1 MHALIEFLGKQ
12 FKVEEGSSLKVP
24 YIKEK
29 VGSKV
34 SVDKIL
40 YLEDGK
46 TRTVGKPF
54 VKGKKI
60 DAEVVSH
67 GRGRK
72 VVVFKFKRRKGYQV
86 KNTHRDDYTI
96 LKFGKLSAQK
106 KSTLAKQKKNVDDGK
121 VVTKKATTKSVASKK
136 TEVKKNSAKK
146 EKA

>member
-24 YIKEK
+24 YMKEK
-29 VGSKV
+29 VGNKV

-67 GRGRK
+67 GRSRK

-106 KSTLAKQKKNVDDGK
+106 KSTSAKQKKTADDKK
-121 VVTKKATTKSVASKK
+121 VVAKKVATKSIASKK
-136 TEVKKNSAKK
+136 TEVKKNSVKK
-146 EKA
+146 EKE

>member
-12 FKVEEGSSLKVP
+12 FKVEEGTSLKVP
-24 YIKEK
+24 YLKEK
-29 VGSKV
+29 IGSKV
-34 SVDKIL
+34 VVEKIL

-54 VKGKKI
+54 IEGKKI

-67 GRGRK
+67 GKSRK

-96 LKFGKLSAQK
+96 LKFGKLGAQK
-106 KSTLAKQKKNVDDGK
+106 KQTVSKKAKAVDKKK
-121 VVTKKATTKSVASKK
+121 VVAKK
-136 TEVKKNSAKK
+136 TEVKTKSVKK
-146 EKA
+146 EKE

>member
-24 YIKEK
+24 YMKEK

-46 TRTVGKPF
+46 TKTVGKPF

-60 DAEVVSH
+60 DAKVVSH
-67 GRGRK
+67 GRSRK

-96 LKFGKLSAQK
+96 LKFGKLSTQK
-106 KSTLAKQKKNVDDGK
+106 KSTSEKKEKPVDNKK
-121 VVTKKATTKSVASKK
+121 VVAKKTTTKSTASKK
-136 TEVKKNSAKK
+136 TEVKKEK
-146 EKA
+146 E

>member
-24 YIKEK
+24 YLKET

-34 SVDKIL
+34 IVEKIL

-54 VKGKKI
+54 IEGKKI

-67 GRGRK
+67 GKSRK

-106 KSTLAKQKKNVDDGK
+106 KSTSAKQKKNVDDKK
-121 VVTKKATTKSVASKK
+121 VVTKKAATKSVASKK
-136 TEVKKNSAKK
+136 TVVKKNSVKK
-146 EKA
+146 EKE

>member
-24 YIKEK
+24 YLKEK

-34 SVDKIL
+34 IVEKIL

-54 VKGKKI
+54 IEGKKI

-67 GRGRK
+67 GKSRK
-72 VVVFKFKRRKGYQV
+72 IVVFKFKRRKGYQV

-96 LKFGKLSAQK
+96 LKFGKLGAQK
-106 KSTLAKQKKNVDDGK
+106 KQTVSKDAEAADKKK
-121 VVTKKATTKSVASKK
+121 VVTKKTIKKPTTSKK
-136 TEVKKNSAKK
+136 TEVKTKSVKK
-146 EKA
+146 EKE

>member
-1 MHALIEFLGKQ
+1 M
-12 FKVEEGSSLKVP
+12 
-24 YIKEK
+24 KEK

-46 TRTVGKPF
+46 TKTVGKPF

-60 DAEVVSH
+60 DAKVVSH
-67 GRGRK
+67 GRSRK

-96 LKFGKLSAQK
+96 LKFGKLSTQK
-106 KSTLAKQKKNVDDGK
+106 KSTSEKKEKPVDNKK
-121 VVTKKATTKSVASKK
+121 VVAKKTTTKSTASKK
-136 TEVKKNSAKK
+136 TEVKKEK
-146 EKA
+146 E

>member
-1 MHALIEFLGKQ
+1 
-12 FKVEEGSSLKVP
+12 VP
-24 YIKEK
+24 YLKEK

-34 SVDKIL
+34 VVEKIL

-54 VKGKKI
+54 IEGKKI

-67 GRGRK
+67 GKSRK

-96 LKFGKLSAQK
+96 LKFGKLGAQK
-106 KSTLAKQKKNVDDGK
+106 KQTVSKKAEAADKKK
-121 VVTKKATTKSVASKK
+121 VVTKKTEVKTKSV
-136 TEVKKNSAKK
+136 KK
-146 EKA
+146 EKE

>member
-60 DAEVVSH
+60 HAEVVSH
-67 GRGRK
+67 GRSRK

-106 KSTLAKQKKNVDDGK
+106 KSTSAKQKKNVDDEK

-136 TEVKKNSAKK
+136 TEVKKNSVKK
-146 EKA
+146 EKE